1 MEKGDKKDGKWRRK
15 LRLLMKGGRRQKW
28 VKVER
33 KVAGKKRTDSEKIR
47 ATEGE
52 TQGKE
57 VTKRK
62 KEGKDREERKVR
74 RKLPPQSGMW
84 R

>member
-1 MEKGDKKDGKWRRK
+1 MEGKKGKEKGDTRDGKWRRS

-33 KVAGKKRTDSEKIR
+33 KVAGKKGTDSEKIR

-52 TQGKE
+52 T
-57 VTKRK
+57 
-62 KEGKDREERKVR
+62 
-74 RKLPPQSGMW
+74 
-84 R
+84 

>member
-1 MEKGDKKDGKWRRK
+1 M
-15 LRLLMKGGRRQKW
+15 LMKGGRRQKW

-52 TQGKE
+52 T
-57 VTKRK
+57 
-62 KEGKDREERKVR
+62 
-74 RKLPPQSGMW
+74 
-84 R
+84 